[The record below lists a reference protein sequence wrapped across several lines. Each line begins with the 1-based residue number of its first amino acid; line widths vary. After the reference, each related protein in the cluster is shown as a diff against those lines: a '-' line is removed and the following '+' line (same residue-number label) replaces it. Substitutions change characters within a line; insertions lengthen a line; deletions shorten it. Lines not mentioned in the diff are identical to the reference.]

1 MTMLLSL
8 PDRLKTEQKGFSL
21 IEVLA
26 AILIIAVTITPI
38 YYVLTYN
45 SLVIA
50 ASGRQTQAM
59 LYAQEIMER
68 LKANPHSLGV
78 AEGEY
83 DASNLD
89 QLGISEAPPVG
100 LVPLVIIAWENQSL
114 GLYRVT
120 VKVQWQLRK
129 VREVELTTL
138 LFSR

>member
-1 MTMLLSL
+1 MLFNLL
-8 PDRLKTEQKGFSL
+8 NRLKTEQTGFSL

-26 AILIIAVTITPI
+26 AILIIAVAITPL
-38 YYVLTYN
+38 YYVFTYN

-50 ASGRQTQAM
+50 DSGRRTQAV
-59 LYAQEIMER
+59 LYAQELMER
-68 LKANPHSLGV
+68 LKANPHSLGL
-78 AEGEY
+78 ATGEY

-89 QLGISEAPPVG
+89 QLGIVEAPPVG
-100 LVPLVIIAWENQSL
+100 LVPLVTIAWENQSL